1 MASKNFFKDN
11 FVLIIGLA
19 LPVLLMFGFM
29 IASSLPNALGDP
41 PKYDLIFTTTDSTNS
56 STTPVS
62 VKLTVDKD
70 GVLKAQYTK
79 TPVNANNNG
88 ASYYYNAWK
97 KIYVYEAAT
106 QKVKELPFPYPAD
119 MDKMTGTTEE
129 VVEATKGY
137 KLDTNLESPDGYT
150 MSYDGY
156 SRSGFVGELFVGGRY
171 GSEMRLRKG
180 SSSFPLTPL
189 NSQSPFYYGSADFV
203 GWATGKNQ

>member
-29 IASSLPNALGDP
+29 IVSSLPNALGEP
-41 PKYDLIFTTTDSTNS
+41 PKYDLIFSTSDGTDA

-79 TPVNANNNG
+79 TPVNPNNG
-88 ASYYYNAWK
+88 GASTYYNTWK
-97 KIYVYEAAT
+97 KLYVYDAAA

-137 KLDTNLESPDGYT
+137 KLDTHLESPDGFT
-150 MSYDGY
+150 LSYDGY
-156 SRSGFVGELFVGGRY
+156 SRSGFMGELFIGGHY
-171 GSEMRLRKG
+171 SSEIRLRKG
-180 SSSFPLTPL
+180 NSSFPLTPTD
-189 NSQSPFYYGSADFV
+189 SRSPFYYGSAEFI